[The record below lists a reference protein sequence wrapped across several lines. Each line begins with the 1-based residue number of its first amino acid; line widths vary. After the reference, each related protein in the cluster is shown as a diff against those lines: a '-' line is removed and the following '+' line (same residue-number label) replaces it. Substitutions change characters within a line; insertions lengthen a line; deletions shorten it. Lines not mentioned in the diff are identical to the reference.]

1 MTDRA
6 RYRLPASTTVDP
18 TVHGSTSART
28 AADPTTHGST
38 SARSA
43 ADPTMHGRRS
53 GYARSPIRTH
63 TRAKPSKHSH
73 KFKHAPQIWPTQQQ
87 DPPCAIAKQ
96 SNATAKWKNM
106 TVDPTTHGTN
116 RARTT
121 SDRTTH
127 DGKTKQTRSQRRPP
141 KSQSRSKTVANRP
154 RNRRSKHAQS
164 PTLPPHAT
172 AAPNTK

>member
-1 MTDRA
+1 MHGNKTMTTTTKQTPHSRITDRA

-18 TVHGSTSART
+18 TAHKSQ
-28 AADPTTHGST
+28 
-38 SARSA
+38 
-43 ADPTMHGRRS
+43 
-53 GYARSPIRTH
+53 RSPRTTEDQ
-63 TRAKPSKHSH
+63 TRHSR
-73 KFKHAPQIWPTQQQ
+73 KFKHAPQIWPTQRQ
-87 DPPCAIAKQ
+87 DPPCTMAKQ
-96 SNATAKWKNM
+96 SNATAEWKNM

-116 RARTT
+116 RARAT